1 MPNNNENNKTCKT
14 FSAQTSKLENGEAA
28 IENVVLKNVP
38 KPLFILFAFGGGG
51 AADFLKAANNKQRR
65 LLKKYPDAE
74 IRIIKGFEHPSEFKE
89 EWTKLYNEL
98 TQTETACKYAL
109 WQIHYFGHGGEDYLI
124 FRHSAKVFFNK
135 EDNMEPLPW
144 HPNQGILVLHSC
156 RGGAFEDICDEKKI
170 KQQICLAKTI
180 SKQQKTRCLGQVTY
194 GNFAADLR
202 EFNDIL
208 DSISQGGIL
217 LSIKNTTSKEDEE
230 IFKYRPDRKLNKIA
244 LLYASGALWGYAL
257 LTGKTKKK
265 ILKLKANY
273 EEKLLEQTS
282 TMMTYPI
289 YEDIKRLAP
298 KNQILPCRVF
308 NNGKLEARI
317 VEVDVFNQNDLEY
330 I

>member
-156 RGGAFEDICDEKKI
+156 RGGAFEDTCDKEKI
-170 KQQICLAKTI
+170 KQQICLAKVI
-180 SKQQKTRCLGQVTY
+180 SEQQKTRCLGQVTY
-194 GNFAADLR
+194 GNFAANMDEAIYILEAMQR
-202 EFNDIL
+202 E
-208 DSISQGGIL
+208 GIPL
-217 LSIKNTTSKEDEE
+217 KPLPLPENTAEQY
-230 IFKYRPDRKLNKIA
+230 KYRPGRITNYIASLVVNK
-244 LLYASGALWGYAL
+244 ALWGYAL
-257 LTGKTKKK
+257 DTGDTNRKT
-265 ILKLKANY
+265 LKLKTKY
-273 EEKLLEQTS
+273 EEALLKQTS

-289 YEDIKRLAP
+289 YEEIKKLAP

-308 NNGKLEARI
+308 NKGKLEARI